1 MFLLDTNVIAETKRR
16 SPHPNV
22 MAWFDRV
29 DAGVIFLS
37 VLTLGEIT
45 KGAELLAGR
54 DPRAAASLRSWLD
67 GIRRSFASRIVGID
81 GEIAEIWGRM
91 SARRPLPVIDSLIA
105 ATAVVRDLTLVTR
118 NLHDVAGMGARTVDP
133 WET

>member
-29 DAGVIFLS
+29 DAGAIFLS
-37 VLTLGEIT
+37 VWTLGEIA

-54 DPRAAASLRSWLD
+54 DPKAAASLRSWLD
-67 GIRRSFASRIVGID
+67 GIRRSFGSRIVGID
-81 GEIAEIWGRM
+81 GAIAETWGRI

-105 ATAVVRDLTLVTR
+105 ATAVVRDFTLVTR
-118 NLHDVAGMGARTVDP
+118 NVHDIPGTGARAVNP
-133 WET
+133 